1 VTGEEVGEERR
12 AALAQPLIEGGP
24 GEAVDLHDQQAAV
37 RGLGSAASAQ
47 AADEAIDRPLK

>member
-1 VTGEEVGEERR
+1 
-12 AALAQPLIEGGP
+12 LAQPLIEGGP